1 MMCKKN
7 VAVRVYTWQQHFYGT
22 GDMMGGGVG
31 TPYYFLEN
39 FVEFTIVTTF
49 TVLELAEPLDKA

>member
-1 MMCKKN
+1 M
-7 VAVRVYTWQQHFYGT
+7 AATFLWDGRY
-22 GDMMGGGVG
+22 DGGVVG

>member
-1 MMCKKN
+1 M
-7 VAVRVYTWQQHFYGT
+7 AATFLWDGRY
-22 GDMMGGGVG
+22 DGGGVG
-31 TPYYFLEN
+31 MPYYFLEN

>member
-22 GDMMGGGVG
+22 GDMMGVLARLII
-31 TPYYFLEN
+31 FLK
-39 FVEFTIVTTF
+39 T
-49 TVLELAEPLDKA
+49 L